1 LKRIDRK
8 IQNAIIAL
16 AGLDLSAWVTSTQ
29 HPEVSHAVIGD
40 TLQLHIRL
48 SNPSELFIET
58 TGFAVNQAGVVQI
71 PAESGAKQIG
81 AGSVQ
86 EWTVDEWQVTAPPT
100 VPHWSR
106 ENLTQPMY
114 ETRPDGE
121 QRPLPPAP
129 FQVSVPIVIEGQRI
143 ELTAVVQTRITHPE
157 YGLVQYPLTV
167 VPAICLRFPRDAGIV
182 PQGKSAYSVPVNLRS
197 SCKDRTVAD
206 VKLQLPPG
214 WTCEP
219 ARKSI
224 EFEREGDEA
233 TVVFQVQIP
242 AAVSNQPYALTAI
255 AESQGEQFQAGFTTV
270 VARDLGR
277 VNIYKPAT
285 HKVQVVD
292 VELLGTPRV
301 AYLAGSGDD
310 VAESLAPLGV
320 TPTMLSSADLA
331 GADLSVYDVILVGCR
346 AYAVRQD
353 IRAHNARLLEYVKH
367 GGVLIIQYQ
376 TPEFDHNFGPYPY
389 QMGRFPEE
397 VSEED
402 ATVQLLQ
409 PDHPLLTT
417 PNKITADDFQ
427 GWFEQRGSKFWTTWD
442 DRYTPLLET
451 HDAGQAPQQGGML
464 VARYGS
470 GVYVYS
476 AYAWYRQL
484 PHGVPG
490 AYRLFAN
497 LLSVPA
503 TMRTS
508 DVQTREH

>member
-1 LKRIDRK
+1 AGLDTSLAVLNEGLTETAFDQTSLAAIDAELKRIAADWNFNNRTTAVVALARQLATLRRLAPADSKLTYGQRHDLKRIDRK
-8 IQNAIIAL
+8 IHNAIIAL

-277 VNIYKPAT
+277 VNI
-285 HKVQVVD
+285 
-292 VELLGTPRV
+292 
-301 AYLAGSGDD
+301 
-310 VAESLAPLGV
+310 
-320 TPTMLSSADLA
+320 
-331 GADLSVYDVILVGCR
+331 
-346 AYAVRQD
+346 
-353 IRAHNARLLEYVKH
+353 
-367 GGVLIIQYQ
+367 
-376 TPEFDHNFGPYPY
+376 
-389 QMGRFPEE
+389 
-397 VSEED
+397 
-402 ATVQLLQ
+402 
-409 PDHPLLTT
+409 
-417 PNKITADDFQ
+417 
-427 GWFEQRGSKFWTTWD
+427 
-442 DRYTPLLET
+442 
-451 HDAGQAPQQGGML
+451 
-464 VARYGS
+464 
-470 GVYVYS
+470 
-476 AYAWYRQL
+476 
-484 PHGVPG
+484 
-490 AYRLFAN
+490 
-497 LLSVPA
+497 
-503 TMRTS
+503 
-508 DVQTREH
+508 

>member
-1 LKRIDRK
+1 
-8 IQNAIIAL
+8 
-16 AGLDLSAWVTSTQ
+16 
-29 HPEVSHAVIGD
+29 
-40 TLQLHIRL
+40 
-48 SNPSELFIET
+48 
-58 TGFAVNQAGVVQI
+58 
-71 PAESGAKQIG
+71 
-81 AGSVQ
+81 
-86 EWTVDEWQVTAPPT
+86 
-100 VPHWSR
+100 
-106 ENLTQPMY
+106 
-114 ETRPDGE
+114 
-121 QRPLPPAP
+121 
-129 FQVSVPIVIEGQRI
+129 
-143 ELTAVVQTRITHPE
+143 
-157 YGLVQYPLTV
+157 
-167 VPAICLRFPRDAGIV
+167 
-182 PQGKSAYSVPVNLRS
+182 
-197 SCKDRTVAD
+197 
-206 VKLQLPPG
+206 
-214 WTCEP
+214 
-219 ARKSI
+219 
-224 EFEREGDEA
+224 
-233 TVVFQVQIP
+233 
-242 AAVSNQPYALTAI
+242 

-285 HKVQVVD
+285 HKLQIVD

-301 AYLAGSGDD
+301 AYLTGSGDD

-331 GADLSVYDVILVGCR
+331 GADLSLYDVILVGCR

-402 ATVQLLQ
+402 ATVKLLQ

-442 DRYTPLLET
+442 DHYTPLLES